1 MKYYTINFLVDV
13 TDNSMSPV
21 LIKGDTVTVCPGFK
35 VEDGHMVALL
45 ITDEKER
52 TTKLSIRKAVTED
65 GGMVFKAANHDYPSF
80 VIDESNNDNIRVVGI
95 VTKLHRYFGAHT
107 RPNFIVTAEPARRN
121 RIALESQ
128 SDNLVL
134 NEMEEIK

>member
-65 GGMVFKAANHDYPSF
+65 GGMVFKVANRDYPSF

-121 RIALESQ
+121 
-128 SDNLVL
+128 
-134 NEMEEIK
+134 